1 MRKIFCAALAV
12 MLMSSAGFAAVN
24 VNEFADGVRLHS
36 FGTGDNMNDY
46 CYIVES
52 PEGLVMIE
60 STAYRPT

>member
-1 MRKIFCAALAV
+1 MMRKIFCAALAV

-46 CYIVES
+46 C
-52 PEGLVMIE
+52 
-60 STAYRPT
+60 